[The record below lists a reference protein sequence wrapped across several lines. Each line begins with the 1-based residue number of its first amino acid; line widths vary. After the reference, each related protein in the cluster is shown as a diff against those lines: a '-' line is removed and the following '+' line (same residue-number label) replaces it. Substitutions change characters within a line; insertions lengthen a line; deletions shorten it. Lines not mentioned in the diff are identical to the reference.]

1 MTDIGKRV
9 KQLREER
16 NLTMDLFVADLNDRF
31 VLSEPINKSTV
42 SRWEN
47 QVNEPSIENA
57 KMLSIYFDVSVDYL
71 IGITDVRTP
80 SRLLKLQK
88 GKKP

>member
-1 MTDIGKRV
+1 MTIIGKRV
-9 KQLREER
+9 KELREER
-16 NLTMDLFVADLNDRF
+16 ELTMDMFVADLNDRF
-31 VLSEPINKSTV
+31 ELSEPINKSTI

-47 QVNEPSIENA
+47 QVNEPSLENA
-57 KMLSIYFDVSVDYL
+57 KILSLYFDVSMDYL

-80 SRLLKLQK
+80 SRLLKLQR